1 MEIDGIKSGM
11 EEMDSLT
18 KETISTAKDVN
29 RNSRLRK
36 TLTEES
42 MGLLDKVI
50 ESSSSIK
57 ESFEVVR
64 KNLSDSSND
73 VEDTIKDVKD
83 SDYTITSVV
92 SNLTNIKNDLNG
104 IAREIQRLTMIVGEI
119 KRDTDKIFT
128 LALNA
133 SIVSS
138 KYSSKSGVFDILA
151 NKLNEMSNFISQ
163 NLENIVKV
171 VQPFTD
177 GVKSLIDDN
186 EAVLSDVTKGS
197 EFFSEIPVILQ
208 SQRDSVMELVRK
220 AEESASRI
228 ESQKVMLLDV
238 KSRFITMGNDAVSAI
253 EGSDNVRVFSEKLS
267 DEIQEA
273 KKALSFDLKFYNQTD
288 AIKQKAVSIWKQA
301 TNVNEKSKSQLEF
314 ADQAVSFTADVISQA
329 HSLKS
334 FSEMFLNQSIQNKE
348 VSNKISD
355 KLLTMNT
362 QLKEVS
368 GRIGD
373 ANSTIQRFVNNYKQ
387 IDNILE
393 FLKNILKSMH
403 LIGMYSRIESARD
416 IDVFEGFMNISANI
430 GVLQKEIQNNI
441 PNIEKNIFQTHQLI
455 NSVNGKFS
463 TIHSDFA
470 NISNVSERIISE
482 LKVIINLS
490 GESENTSKTVF
501 DKSKEISVLLDQ
513 LLEKIKKLPE
523 VTKIPVE
530 GSAGNIERGKRMEA
544 ICAEIAQCL
553 RYSI

>member
-177 GVKSLIDDN
+177 GVKALIDDN
-186 EAVLSDVTKGS
+186 EAVLSDVTK
-197 EFFSEIPVILQ
+197 
-208 SQRDSVMELVRK
+208 
-220 AEESASRI
+220 
-228 ESQKVMLLDV
+228 
-238 KSRFITMGNDAVSAI
+238 
-253 EGSDNVRVFSEKLS
+253 
-267 DEIQEA
+267 
-273 KKALSFDLKFYNQTD
+273 
-288 AIKQKAVSIWKQA
+288 
-301 TNVNEKSKSQLEF
+301 
-314 ADQAVSFTADVISQA
+314 
-329 HSLKS
+329 
-334 FSEMFLNQSIQNKE
+334 
-348 VSNKISD
+348 
-355 KLLTMNT
+355 
-362 QLKEVS
+362 
-368 GRIGD
+368 
-373 ANSTIQRFVNNYKQ
+373 
-387 IDNILE
+387 
-393 FLKNILKSMH
+393 
-403 LIGMYSRIESARD
+403 
-416 IDVFEGFMNISANI
+416 
-430 GVLQKEIQNNI
+430 
-441 PNIEKNIFQTHQLI
+441 
-455 NSVNGKFS
+455 
-463 TIHSDFA
+463 
-470 NISNVSERIISE
+470 
-482 LKVIINLS
+482 
-490 GESENTSKTVF
+490 
-501 DKSKEISVLLDQ
+501 
-513 LLEKIKKLPE
+513 
-523 VTKIPVE
+523 
-530 GSAGNIERGKRMEA
+530 
-544 ICAEIAQCL
+544 
-553 RYSI
+553 

>member
-1 MEIDGIKSGM
+1 MEIGGIKPGID
-11 EEMDSLT
+11 EMDALA
-18 KETISTAKDVN
+18 KETISAAKDVN

-64 KNLSDSSND
+64 KNLSDSSSD
-73 VEDTIKDVKD
+73 VEGTIKDVKD

-104 IAREIQRLTMIVGEI
+104 IAREIQRLTMIVAEI

-197 EFFSEIPVILQ
+197 ELFSEIPVILQ
-208 SQRDSVMELVRK
+208 SQKDSVMELVRK

-228 ESQKVMLLDV
+228 ESQKAMLLDV
-238 KSRFITMGNDAVSAI
+238 KSRLVTMDNDAVTAI
-253 EGSDNVRVFSEKLS
+253 EGSDNVRVFSEKLL
-267 DEIQEA
+267 DEIQSA
-273 KKALSFDLKFYNQTD
+273 KNALSFDLNFYNQTD

-301 TNVNEKSKSQLEF
+301 SSVNEKSKSQLEF
-314 ADQAVSFTADVISQA
+314 TDQAVSFTSDVISQA
-329 HSLKS
+329 HSLKT
-334 FSEMFLNQSIQNKE
+334 FSEMFLNQSIENRE

-355 KLLTMNT
+355 RLLAMNT

-373 ANSTIQRFVNNYKQ
+373 ANSTIQRFNNNYKQ

-455 NSVNGKFS
+455 N
-463 TIHSDFA
+463 
-470 NISNVSERIISE
+470 
-482 LKVIINLS
+482 
-490 GESENTSKTVF
+490 
-501 DKSKEISVLLDQ
+501 
-513 LLEKIKKLPE
+513 
-523 VTKIPVE
+523 
-530 GSAGNIERGKRMEA
+530 
-544 ICAEIAQCL
+544 
-553 RYSI
+553 

>member
-1 MEIDGIKSGM
+1 MEIDGIKPGID
-11 EEMDSLT
+11 EMDALA
-18 KETISTAKDVN
+18 KETISAAKDVN

-64 KNLSDSSND
+64 KNLSDSSSD
-73 VEDTIKDVKD
+73 VEGTIKDVKD

-104 IAREIQRLTMIVGEI
+104 IAREIQRLTMIVAEI

-197 EFFSEIPVILQ
+197 ELFSEIPVILQ
-208 SQRDSVMELVRK
+208 SQKDSVMELVRK

-228 ESQKVMLLDV
+228 ESQKAMLLDV
-238 KSRFITMGNDAVSAI
+238 KSRLVTMDNDAVTAI
-253 EGSDNVRVFSEKLS
+253 EGSDNVRVFSEKLL
-267 DEIQEA
+267 DEIQSA
-273 KKALSFDLKFYNQTD
+273 KNALSFDLNFYNQTD

-301 TNVNEKSKSQLEF
+301 SSVNEKSKSQLEF
-314 ADQAVSFTADVISQA
+314 TDQAVSFTSDVISQA
-329 HSLKS
+329 HSLKT
-334 FSEMFLNQSIQNKE
+334 FSEMFLNQSIENRE

-355 KLLTMNT
+355 RLLAMNT

-373 ANSTIQRFVNNYKQ
+373 ANSTIQRFNNNYKQ

-470 NISNVSERIISE
+470 EISSVSERIISE
-482 LKVIINLS
+482 LRVIINLS
-490 GESENTSKTVF
+490 NESEKTSQVVF
-501 DKSKEISVLLDQ
+501 DKSKDISLLLDQ

-544 ICAEIAQCL
+544 ICADIAQCL